1 MDNLTNLTASEIDTI
16 KTEQEKALKIAQAN
30 LNNVELQELELAK
43 QIIILR
49 GKQKDLQILISKAR
63 QVVRTL
69 VLDIR
74 ILTSEFWRAKD
85 NR

>member
-1 MDNLTNLTASEIDTI
+1 MDNLNNLTASEIDTI
-16 KTEQEKALKIAQAN
+16 KVEEEKKLKIAQAN
-30 LNNVELQELELAK
+30 LNEVELQELEIAK

-69 VLDIR
+69 VIDLR
-74 ILTSEFWRAKD
+74 ILNSAFWNARD